1 MKVTGYMI
9 LDRIEALQERAS
21 LLEDQFEPA
30 LFRFRD
36 ESEQRPDPRELMRAY
51 EQCERKIALL
61 QEAQAHYNLRVSV
74 TVAGETMTLQRAVKL
89 IGTMG
94 RIRNLWKEAVED
106 TEGRYLRPLRRQRD
120 RDAEYAERVVSVAE
134 CLHSAEEAGRLATAF
149 KQAVRAGN
157 ATEVDLDLD
166 PDVFKD

>member
-9 LDRIEALQERAS
+9 LDRIEALQERTR

-30 LFRFRD
+30 LFRFRN
-36 ESEQRPDPRELMRAY
+36 ESDSRPDPRELLRDY
-51 EQCERKIALL
+51 ERCERKIALL
-61 QEAQAHYNLRVSV
+61 QEAQARYNLQVSV

-94 RIRNLWKEAVED
+94 RIRNLWQEAVE
-106 TEGRYLRPLRRQRD
+106 EAESPYLRPRRRQRD
-120 RDAEYAERVVSVAE
+120 RDAEYAERMVSVTE
-134 CLHSAEEAGRLATAF
+134 CLRLAEEAGRLATAF

-157 ATEVDLDLD
+157 ATEVDLDMD
-166 PDVFKD
+166 PEVFTD